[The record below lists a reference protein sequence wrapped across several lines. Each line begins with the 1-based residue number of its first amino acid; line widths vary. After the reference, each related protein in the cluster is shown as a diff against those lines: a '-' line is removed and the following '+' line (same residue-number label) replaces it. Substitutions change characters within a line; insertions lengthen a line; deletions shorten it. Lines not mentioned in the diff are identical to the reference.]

1 MIFKEKKIMKIRY
14 LLSVTV
20 LTLLAGA
27 AFAGLAQPAPVTVD
41 LVNMFANGDQL
52 TARTS
57 AGDVTFI
64 GCGTRSID
72 DGTGN
77 PFRFGFCQ
85 ASDADGNEIT
95 CFTENGNL
103 LDEMSANNDYAFI
116 TFGWQD
122 DGGGGAECIRV
133 GFSTQSFYLPE

>member
-14 LLSVTV
+14 LLSITV

-27 AFAGLAQPAPVTVD
+27 AYAGLSRPAPVVVD
-41 LVNMFANGDQL
+41 LVNMSANGDQL
-52 TARTS
+52 SARTS
-57 AGDVTFI
+57 ADDVTFI
-64 GCGTRSID
+64 GCGTRSFD

-77 PFRFGFCQ
+77 EFRFGFCQ
-85 ASDADGNEIT
+85 AGDADGIEVT
-95 CFTENGNL
+95 CFTQNAVL
-103 LDEMSANNDYAFI
+103 LDEMRASNDYAWI

-122 DGGGGAECIRV
+122 DGGGGLDCIRV

>member
-1 MIFKEKKIMKIRY
+1 MKKI
-14 LLSVTV
+14 LSVTI
-20 LTLLAGA
+20 LALLAGF
-27 AFAGLAQPAPVTVD
+27 AFAGLVAPVPVDVD
-41 LVNMFANGDQL
+41 LDNMFAFGDQF

-57 AGDVTFI
+57 AGDTQFI

-85 ASDADGNEIT
+85 ASDADGDEVT
-95 CFTENGNL
+95 CFTENANL
-103 LDEMSANNDYAFI
+103 LDEMRANNDYAFI

-133 GFSTQSFYLPE
+133 GFSTQSFYLPKK

>member
-1 MIFKEKKIMKIRY
+1 MKIRH
-14 LLSVTV
+14 LISTTV
-20 LTLLAGA
+20 LMLLA
-27 AFAGLAQPAPVTVD
+27 AFAYAGLVQPAPVEVD
-41 LVNMFANGDQL
+41 LDNMFAFGDQF

-57 AGDVTFI
+57 AGDTQFI

-85 ASDADGNEIT
+85 ASDADGDEVT
-95 CFTENGNL
+95 CFTENANL
-103 LDEMSANNDYAFI
+103 LDEMRANNDYAFI

-122 DGGGGAECIRV
+122 DGSGGAEWGWIAMLSGQYRFGASSC
-133 GFSTQSFYLPE
+133 